1 MIHRAHPPPAQSV
14 DQEGLLVTKELDCIV
29 EGLRMKRFLNF
40 YFMEIRIPSNYSV
53 TSTQT
58 KSAIIV
64 RKQINLLHIK
74 SN

>member
-14 DQEGLLVTKELDCIV
+14 DQEGLLETKELDCIV
-29 EGLRMKRFLNF
+29 EGLRMKRFFNF

-58 KSAIIV
+58 KSAVIV